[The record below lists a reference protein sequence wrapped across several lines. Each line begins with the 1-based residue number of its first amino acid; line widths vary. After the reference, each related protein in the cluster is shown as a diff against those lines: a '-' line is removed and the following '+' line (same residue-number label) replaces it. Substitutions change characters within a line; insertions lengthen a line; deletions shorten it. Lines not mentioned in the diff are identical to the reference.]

1 MANQL
6 LTQATNNNILETVG
20 KVAKDK
26 EPNSRWIKVFVKD
39 LLPMYEGKLE
49 PKTSDHQ
56 LTGNNYNGQITLTN
70 CIDAEWMS
78 DESNRRF
85 PPDVKAN
92 EQVTVIIYTDQDKVY
107 WKSKGRDDDLRRTE
121 RILTTAANT
130 PENPAPIDQ
139 TNSYGYHID
148 TQDTKVLELYTSQSA
163 GEAYKYV
170 IKMDAKNS
178 TIRMC
183 DNSNNEFIIESE
195 IPRVTMRNSDG
206 CFVELA
212 KKNITI
218 NAVEDCTVVVGRQLI
233 FNTPVCKVINT
244 KGTGVTVWEAA
255 ELYIKANAI
264 IQEAKCIGLKGAVEV
279 TSLVSAKEVWAA
291 GYSTH
296 EGKNV
301 DTYRPAQVN
310 EKAPFASRGNP
321 SPNTNGGGGM
331 QRHCAAWEDVQTA
344 FNLVSGDLQKI
355 DSKISYGNSSSAING
370 SATTAEMKV
379 NTGK

>member
-1 MANQL
+1 MSDHL

-20 KVAKDK
+20 RVAKDK
-26 EPNSRWIKVFVKD
+26 EPNSKWIKVFVKD

-56 LTGNNYNGQITLTN
+56 VKGNSYNGQITLTN
-70 CIDAEWMS
+70 SIDAEWMS
-78 DESNRRF
+78 DDTNRRF
-85 PPDVKAN
+85 PPDVKAG
-92 EQVTVIIYTDQDKVY
+92 EQVTVIIYTDQDKVF
-107 WKSKGRDDDLRRTE
+107 WKSKGRNDDLRRTE
-121 RILTTAANT
+121 RVLTAAANT
-130 PENPAPIDQ
+130 PENPEPVHRA
-139 TNSYGYHID
+139 NSYGTYID
-148 TQDTKVLELYTSQSA
+148 TQDEKVVELYTSQTA

-170 IKMDAKNS
+170 IKMDAKGS
-178 TIRMC
+178 IIRMC

-195 IPRVTMRNSDG
+195 IPRVTMRNRDG

-218 NAVEDCTVVVGRQLI
+218 NAVEDCSIIVGRQLI
-233 FNTPVCKVINT
+233 FNTPVTKVMNS
-244 KGTGVTVWEAA
+244 KGAGVTVWEAA
-255 ELYIKANAI
+255 ELYFKANSI
-264 IQEAKCIGLKGAVEV
+264 IQEARCIGLKGAVEV

-310 EKAPFASRGNP
+310 EKVPSASRGNP

-331 QRHCAAWEDVQTA
+331 QRHCAAWEDVQRA
-344 FNLVSGDLQKI
+344 FTYVSNDLQKI
-355 DSKISYGNSSSAING
+355 DSKISYGNSCPSIDG
-370 SATTAEMKV
+370 SATSAEMKV